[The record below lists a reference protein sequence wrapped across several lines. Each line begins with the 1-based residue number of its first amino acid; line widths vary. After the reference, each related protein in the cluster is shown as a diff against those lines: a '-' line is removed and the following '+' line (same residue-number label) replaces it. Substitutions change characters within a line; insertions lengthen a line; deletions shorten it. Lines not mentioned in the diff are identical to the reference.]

1 MLCRLGDGLLGQGLG
16 WHITAGGGRYQ
27 VMPYDYHHSP
37 HRYAMG
43 ERFDMT
49 FTERYTSFPPDQAMD
64 IHLQVNDV
72 EAREYLG

>member
-1 MLCRLGDGLLGQGLG
+1 
-16 WHITAGGGRYQ
+16 
-27 VMPYDYHHSP
+27 MPYDYHHSP

-64 IHLQVNDV
+64 IHLQITDV
-72 EAREYLG
+72 EDREYLG